1 MSARPHMLAHLKT
14 TRVLFQ
20 FQFRQP
26 SPNVEH
32 RLTESYRK
40 KTLKRNVC
48 AVVRHTHKLAGPTE
62 LGLTRLPNKVGHQT
76 KRKPPECPFTEEGSK
91 THDGNVADFAAGKAL
106 HDPGHVEVL
115 PFFRVMPAR
124 KAVAPMPGQTRT
136 QRARQH
142 KCKT

>member
-1 MSARPHMLAHLKT
+1 MQLSDT
-14 TRVLFQ
+14 
-20 FQFRQP
+20 
-26 SPNVEH
+26 
-32 RLTESYRK
+32 
-40 KTLKRNVC
+40 
-48 AVVRHTHKLAGPTE
+48 HTHKLAGPTE
-62 LGLTRLPNKVGHQT
+62 LGLFRLPNKVGLQT

-124 KAVAPMPGQTRT
+124 EAVAPMPGQART

-142 KCKT
+142 ECKT